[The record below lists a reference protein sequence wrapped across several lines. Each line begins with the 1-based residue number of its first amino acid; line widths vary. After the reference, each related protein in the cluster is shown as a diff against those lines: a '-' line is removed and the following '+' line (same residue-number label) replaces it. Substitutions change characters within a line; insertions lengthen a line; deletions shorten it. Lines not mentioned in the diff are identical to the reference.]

1 MKFLAAWAMAL
12 VLLLVSITGCNGSD
26 TPGDSV
32 TARLLIESN
41 KSEVRWIDGVPLP
54 VGGNAYELL
63 KTAVGGDL
71 EATFSAEF
79 GSHFVTKILDAEPK
93 GDAFWGLFIWNSDVD
108 RWEPSMVGA
117 DMLTVKDRQIIGWA
131 IVEFNSDIP
140 QLPTSRP

>member
-1 MKFLAAWAMAL
+1 MKFLSAWAMAL
-12 VLLLVSITGCNGSD
+12 VLLLVPIAGCGGPDASSDSI
-26 TPGDSV
+26 

-41 KSEVRWIDGVPLP
+41 ESEPRWIDDVTLP
-54 VGGNAYELL
+54 TGGNAYELL

-71 EATFSAEF
+71 EAKFSAEF

-93 GDAFWGLFIWNSDVD
+93 GDSFWGLFIWNTDVD

-117 DMLTVKDRQIIGWA
+117 DMLTVEDRQTIGWA

-140 QLPTSRP
+140 QLPTARP